1 MPYDEDPGMSREQ
14 GSDGNEKPLPN
25 GKEGEPEESEREE
38 KYSFLQ
44 ETIKQKP
51 ISREKLIKQ
60 FVRIAIYG
68 VILGGF
74 ACLGFFALKPFA
86 QNWFMGNPE
95 TVTIPEDEEPSEDQ
109 DDAAEEEPVPQVL
122 DEESYEELM
131 EGMYAAA
138 REAQKGVAT
147 VTAVLAEWDWSMEA
161 AGGQPSVTGAVTADN
176 GQELLILADNSVCS
190 GAQAWTVTFSD
201 GTVHD
206 AALKKQ
212 DANIGLAIFSVP
224 RTDIT
229 DATWNAVK
237 VCNLGNSNMVRQGQP
252 VIALGNMFGHP
263 DGIAYG
269 VISSRDY
276 TEKFY
281 DGECGV
287 LATDI
292 PAVSDGT
299 GVLFN
304 LDGEVV
310 GMISE
315 AASGR
320 QDEGETQTAN
330 AYAISDLKTMI
341 ELLANGD
348 SIPYIGI
355 YGTSVTSTVQDEQ
368 GIPSGLY
375 VIEVDPDSPA
385 MAAGI
390 QNGDVIWEVN
400 GGSVTSLAT
409 YQKALLDAAAGET
422 VTLRGKR
429 LGSGGYVDIEFTVT
443 VGSKEG

>member
-14 GSDGNEKPLPN
+14 GSDGNEKPLPD

-252 VIALGNMFGHP
+252 VIALGNMFGYP

-320 QDEGETQTAN
+320 QDEGDTQTAN

-409 YQKALLDAAAGET
+409 YQKALLDAAEGET

>member
-14 GSDGNEKPLPN
+14 GSDGNEKPLPD

-252 VIALGNMFGHP
+252 VIALGNMFGYP

-409 YQKALLDAAAGET
+409 YQKSLLDAAAGET

>member
-1 MPYDEDPGMSREQ
+1 MPYDEDPEMSREQ
-14 GSDGNEKPLPN
+14 GSDGNEKPLPD

-252 VIALGNMFGHP
+252 VIALGNMFGYP

-320 QDEGETQTAN
+320 QDEGDTQTAN

-409 YQKALLDAAAGET
+409 YQKSLLDAAAGET

>member
-252 VIALGNMFGHP
+252 VIALGNMFGYP

-320 QDEGETQTAN
+320 QDEGDTQTAN

-409 YQKALLDAAAGET
+409 YQKALLDAAEGET

>member
-1 MPYDEDPGMSREQ
+1 MPYDEDPEMSREQ
-14 GSDGNEKPLPN
+14 GSDGNEKPLPD

-252 VIALGNMFGHP
+252 VIALGNMFGYP

-320 QDEGETQTAN
+320 QDEGDTQTAN

-409 YQKALLDAAAGET
+409 YQKALLDAAEGET

>member
-252 VIALGNMFGHP
+252 VIALGNMFGYP

-315 AASGR
+315 ESVHL
-320 QDEGETQTAN
+320 QDEGDTQTAN

-400 GGSVTSLAT
+400 GENVTSLVT
-409 YQKALLDAAAGET
+409 YQKALLDTMAGET

-429 LGSGGYVDIEFTVT
+429 LGSGGYVDVEFTVT

>member
-252 VIALGNMFGHP
+252 VIALGNMFGYP

>member
-252 VIALGNMFGHP
+252 VIALGNMFGYP

-315 AASGR
+315 TESGS
-320 QDEGETQTAN
+320 QDAGDTQKAN

-409 YQKALLDAAAGET
+409 YQKALLDAAEGET

>member
-1 MPYDEDPGMSREQ
+1 MPYDEDPRMSQEQ

-25 GKEGEPEESEREE
+25 RKEGEPEESEREE

-44 ETIKQKP
+44 ETIKPKP

-60 FVRIAIYG
+60 FVRTAIYG

-74 ACLGFFALKPFA
+74 ACLGFFALKPLA
-86 QNWFMGNPE
+86 QSWFRGDPK
-95 TVTIPEDEEPSEDQ
+95 TVTIPEDEEPSEEQ
-109 DDAAEEEPVPQVL
+109 DDAAEEEPVQPVL
-122 DEESYEELM
+122 DAESYEELM
-131 EGMYAAA
+131 ESMYAAA
-138 REAQKGVAT
+138 QEAQKGVVT
-147 VTAVLAEWDWSMEA
+147 VTAVLAERDWSMEA
-161 AGGQPSVTGAVTADN
+161 AGEQPSVTGVITADN
-176 GQELLILADNSVCS
+176 GQELLILADDALCS
-190 GAQAWTVTFSD
+190 ESQAWTVTFSD

-212 DANIGLAIFSVP
+212 DANTGLAVFSVP

-229 DATWNAVK
+229 DTTWNAVK
-237 VCNLGNSNMVRQGQP
+237 VSVLGNSNLVRQGQT
-252 VIALGNMFGHP
+252 VIALGNMFGYP
-263 DGIAYG
+263 DGVAYG
-269 VISSRDY
+269 IISSRDY
-276 TEKFY
+276 TGKFY
-281 DGECGV
+281 DGECDV

-315 AASGR
+315 ESVHL
-320 QDEGETQTAN
+320 QDEGDTQTAN
-330 AYAISDLKTMI
+330 AYAISDLKTTI

-348 SIPYIGI
+348 SVPYIGI
-355 YGTSVTSTVQDEQ
+355 YGTAVTSTVQNEQ
-368 GIPSGLY
+368 GIPAGLY

-400 GGSVTSLAT
+400 GENVTSLVT
-409 YQKALLDAAAGET
+409 YQKALLDTMAGET

-429 LGSGGYVDIEFTVT
+429 LGSGGYVDVEFTVT

>member
-1 MPYDEDPGMSREQ
+1 MPYDEDPEMSREQ
-14 GSDGNEKPLPN
+14 GSDGNEKPLPD

-252 VIALGNMFGHP
+252 VIALGNMFGYP

-315 AASGR
+315 TASGR
-320 QDEGETQTAN
+320 QDEGDTQTAN

>member
-14 GSDGNEKPLPN
+14 GSDGNEKPLPD

-355 YGTSVTSTVQDEQ
+355 YGTSVTSAVQAEQ

>member
-14 GSDGNEKPLPN
+14 GSDGNEKPLPDV
-25 GKEGEPEESEREE
+25 KEGEPEESEREE

-252 VIALGNMFGHP
+252 VIALGNMFGYP

-320 QDEGETQTAN
+320 QDEGDTQTAN

-409 YQKALLDAAAGET
+409 YQKALLDAAEGET

>member
-14 GSDGNEKPLPN
+14 GSDGNEKPLPD

-252 VIALGNMFGHP
+252 VIALGNMFGYP

-320 QDEGETQTAN
+320 QDEGDTQTAN

>member
-25 GKEGEPEESEREE
+25 GKEREPEESEREE

-252 VIALGNMFGHP
+252 VIALGNMFGYP

-320 QDEGETQTAN
+320 QDEGDTQTAN

-355 YGTSVTSTVQDEQ
+355 YGTSVTSAVQDEQ

>member
-252 VIALGNMFGHP
+252 VIALGNMFGYP

-355 YGTSVTSTVQDEQ
+355 YGTSVTSAVQAEQ

>member
-355 YGTSVTSTVQDEQ
+355 YGTSVTSAVQAEQ

-400 GGSVTSLAT
+400 GSSVTSLAT
-409 YQKALLDAAAGET
+409 YQKALLDAAEGET

>member
-14 GSDGNEKPLPN
+14 GSDGNEKSLPD

-330 AYAISDLKTMI
+330 AYAISDMKTMI

-355 YGTSVTSTVQDEQ
+355 YGTSVTSAVQAEQ

-400 GGSVTSLAT
+400 GSSVTSLAT
-409 YQKALLDAAAGET
+409 YQKALLDAAEGET

>member
-14 GSDGNEKPLPN
+14 GSDGNEKLLPN

-252 VIALGNMFGHP
+252 VIALGNMFGYP

-320 QDEGETQTAN
+320 QDEGDTQTAN

>member
-252 VIALGNMFGHP
+252 VIALGNMFGYP

-320 QDEGETQTAN
+320 QDEGDTQTAN

>member
-1 MPYDEDPGMSREQ
+1 MPYDEDPEMSREQ
-14 GSDGNEKPLPN
+14 GSDGNEKPLPD

-355 YGTSVTSTVQDEQ
+355 YGTSVTSAVQAEQ

-400 GGSVTSLAT
+400 GSSVTSLAT
-409 YQKALLDAAAGET
+409 YQKALLDAAEGET

>member
-1 MPYDEDPGMSREQ
+1 MR
-14 GSDGNEKPLPN
+14 
-25 GKEGEPEESEREE
+25 
-38 KYSFLQ
+38 
-44 ETIKQKP
+44 
-51 ISREKLIKQ
+51 
-60 FVRIAIYG
+60 
-68 VILGGF
+68 
-74 ACLGFFALKPFA
+74 
-86 QNWFMGNPE
+86 
-95 TVTIPEDEEPSEDQ
+95 
-109 DDAAEEEPVPQVL
+109 
-122 DEESYEELM
+122 
-131 EGMYAAA
+131 
-138 REAQKGVAT
+138 
-147 VTAVLAEWDWSMEA
+147 
-161 AGGQPSVTGAVTADN
+161 
-176 GQELLILADNSVCS
+176 
-190 GAQAWTVTFSD
+190 
-201 GTVHD
+201 
-206 AALKKQ
+206 
-212 DANIGLAIFSVP
+212 
-224 RTDIT
+224 
-229 DATWNAVK
+229 
-237 VCNLGNSNMVRQGQP
+237 
-252 VIALGNMFGHP
+252 
-263 DGIAYG
+263 
-269 VISSRDY
+269 
-276 TEKFY
+276 
-281 DGECGV
+281 
-287 LATDI
+287 ATDI

-315 AASGR
+315 TASGR
-320 QDEGETQTAN
+320 QDEGDTQTAN